1 MGNHNYIYSYV
12 YDVTYGIFLSFLAAF
27 PTGTLL
33 NYLSRTENPINSI
46 SYNPGTWKLLG
57 EQRVLKDLK
66 ATPPT
71 YIAIVYYDF
80 FEFGYRF
87 FGRISGMIFISG
99 FQRTTHHSS

>member
-57 EQRVLKDLK
+57 
-66 ATPPT
+66 
-71 YIAIVYYDF
+71 
-80 FEFGYRF
+80 
-87 FGRISGMIFISG
+87 
-99 FQRTTHHSS
+99 